1 MSGYALRHGEAVA
14 FEEPAAVLD
23 RFAANGIRVGKVQ
36 ANSGL
41 KFHVPADQA
50 GRRAL
55 AGKLELFSRSP
66 YLHQVMAQRED
77 GTLSQYR
84 DLPEALPPLSVVS
97 DRQWLNHSHM
107 PLYARD
113 YGGLSSTQEET
124 RLVHR
129 LLKER
134 KFCRHLELETC
145 TWEIL
150 PPAMQRNI
158 VDCLEREYRW
168 TLEALGLEA

>member
-1 MSGYALRHGEAVA
+1 
-14 FEEPAAVLD
+14 
-23 RFAANGIRVGKVQ
+23 
-36 ANSGL
+36 
-41 KFHVPADQA
+41 
-50 GRRAL
+50 
-55 AGKLELFSRSP
+55 
-66 YLHQVMAQRED
+66 
-77 GTLSQYR
+77 
-84 DLPEALPPLSVVS
+84 
-97 DRQWLNHSHM
+97 M

-113 YGGLSSTQEET
+113 YEGLSSTQEET

-134 KFCRHLELETC
+134 KFCRQLELETC

-168 TLEALGLEA
+168 TMEALGLEA